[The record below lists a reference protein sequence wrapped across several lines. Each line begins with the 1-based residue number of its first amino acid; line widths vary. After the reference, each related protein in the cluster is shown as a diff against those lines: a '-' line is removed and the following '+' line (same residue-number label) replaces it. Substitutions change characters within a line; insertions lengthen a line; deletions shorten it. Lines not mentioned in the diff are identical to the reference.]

1 MTTPV
6 LSLTGRLL
14 CAAQQAYEIQ
24 VTGPAPASPPTPTP
38 RPSDLVLWYGVPQ
51 CEAVDDGPRGINA
64 GLVGRT
70 VNNETIVAFRG
81 TEPFN
86 SLDHERMVLD
96 WIQNFLLIP
105 LGPSPD
111 VVGSVHQGF
120 SHAVDGLWD
129 WLLQQLGP
137 PNPARPLYVTG
148 HSKGGAMANIAAVKL
163 AVHGYTPLVCT
174 FEAARAGD
182 VDFAADFNAKVV
194 NATRWEFQNDIVPLL
209 PPTDALLQY
218 VKQLSFL
225 TWLASAAIPSY
236 VPVGDLRFIDWQN
249 NVVGDTPKLQAQRAA
264 HLMEELD
271 KLNCGQVIDDHS
283 IAPGSGAAAVICGAI
298 WPPAPSTVPVAA
310 AASAIGAGA
319 AAGLLR

>member
-1 MTTPV
+1 MPI
-6 LSLTGRLL
+6 SLTGRLL
-14 CAAQQAYEIQ
+14 CAAQQAYEISVSGQ
-24 VTGPAPASPPTPTP
+24 TPPSPPTPAP
-38 RPSDLVLWYGVPQ
+38 PPSTLVGWIDVPQ
-51 CEAVDDGPRGINA
+51 CQVSGDDGISA
-64 GLVGRT
+64 VLVGQT
-70 VNNETIVAFRG
+70 AGEIIVAFRG

-96 WIQNFLLIP
+96 WIQNFLLP

-120 SHAVDGLWD
+120 SHAVDGLWA

-148 HSKGGAMANIAAVKL
+148 HSKGGAMADIAAVKL

-182 VDFAADFNAKVV
+182 PDFAADFNAKVA
-194 NATRWEFQNDIVPLL
+194 NATRWEFQNDIVPAL
-209 PPTDALLQY
+209 PPTDTLLPY
-218 VKQLSFL
+218 VEQLPFL
-225 TWLASAAIPSY
+225 AWLASATIPSY

-249 NVVGDTPKLQAQRAA
+249 NVVGDTPKLQAQRTA

-271 KLNCGQVIDDHS
+271 KLNCGQVIDDHA
-283 IAPGSGAAAVICGAI
+283 IAPGSGAASVICPGV
-298 WPPAPSTVPVAA
+298 WPPAPSPSAPPATPDDTATDVPF
-310 AASAIGAGA
+310 
-319 AAGLLR
+319 